1 MSRHRCVLLAVLA
14 TAAALKQ
21 CTVFGGSGFVGRAV
35 CQTLAAR
42 GVSVTSVSRS
52 VRPTDAEPWMDKVTW
67 TAADATTDGA
77 AVAAALQGAGA
88 CVSCVGGFTDA
99 KASPTGTGDIPI
111 FFATYSPQDQADY
124 RAKNGLP
131 NEAIAKAAK
140 EAGVGRYVLLGVAED
155 AENGLAGGIPGYFE
169 GKADALTAAV
179 QNFGADAVVVCPH
192 EVAEPDSKRIKAVD
206 NAFARFARD
215 ANRVVGGAGYRGED
229 LIMKLSLTPPS
240 AVDDVAAVVANAACS
255 DLDIAASTRTTRR
268 VLLDTSDGIRTLD
281 ESREYNVEAKF
292 VDGTDAIK
300 AALAYKL

>member
-1 MSRHRCVLLAVLA
+1 M
-14 TAAALKQ
+14 
-21 CTVFGGSGFVGRAV
+21 
-35 CQTLAAR
+35 
-42 GVSVTSVSRS
+42 
-52 VRPTDAEPWMDKVTW
+52 
-67 TAADATTDGA
+67 
-77 AVAAALQGAGA
+77 
-88 CVSCVGGFTDA
+88 GGFTDA

-111 FFATYSPQDQADY
+111 LFVTYSPQDQADY

-179 QNFGADAVVVCPH
+179 ERFGSDAVVVCPH

-240 AVDDVAAVVANAACS
+240 SVDDVAAVVANAACS
-255 DLDIAASTRTTRR
+255 DLDIDASTRTTRR

-281 ESREYNVEAKF
+281 KSREYNVEAKF

-300 AALAYKL
+300 ALALNPQNMSRNSSRGLYS